1 MQLLQLK
8 IGEDGEKMKNIQ
20 VTDEIKI
27 AVIKYFGY
35 ENYNEQKAFYMN
47 EAPDNLF
54 VFYYNCMME
63 DIDVCD
69 ADRYANLNT
78 VLGYDIG
85 FENFRK
91 IDSYLWCEKDID
103 LMELSGNEYSKQLIK
118 DVVNVLGI
126 DIDFE
131 KWNYEE
137 INSYV
142 YYI

>member
-1 MQLLQLK
+1 MV
-8 IGEDGEKMKNIQ
+8 DKMKNIQ
-20 VTDEIKI
+20 VTDEIKV

-35 ENYNEQKAFYMN
+35 ENYKEQKDFYMN
-47 EAPDNLF
+47 EAPDDLF

-85 FENFRK
+85 LENFLK

-103 LMELSGNEYSKQLIK
+103 LMELSGNDDSKQLIEE
-118 DVVNVLGI
+118 VVNVLGI
-126 DIDFE
+126 DINFE

-137 INSYV
+137 VNSYV
-142 YYI
+142 YYV

>member
-1 MQLLQLK
+1 
-8 IGEDGEKMKNIQ
+8 MKNIQ
-20 VTDEIKI
+20 VTDEIKV

-35 ENYNEQKAFYMN
+35 ENYKEQKDFYMN
-47 EAPDNLF
+47 EAPDDLF

-85 FENFRK
+85 LENFRK

-103 LMELSGNEYSKQLIK
+103 LMELSGNDDSKQLIEE
-118 DVVNVLGI
+118 VVNVLGI
-126 DIDFE
+126 DINFE

-137 INSYV
+137 VNSYV
-142 YYI
+142 YYV

>member
-1 MQLLQLK
+1 
-8 IGEDGEKMKNIQ
+8 MKNIQ
-20 VTDEIKI
+20 VADEIKME
-27 AVIKYFGY
+27 VIKYFGY
-35 ENYNEQKAFYMN
+35 ENYKEQKDFYLN
-47 EAPDNLF
+47 DAPDDLF

-103 LMELSGNEYSKQLIK
+103 LMELSGNEDSKQLIEEA
-118 DVVNVLGI
+118 VNVLGL
-126 DIDFE
+126 DIDFS
-131 KWNYEE
+131 KWRNENIE
-137 INSYV
+137 SYV
-142 YYI
+142 YYV